1 MRLEGA
7 QLQWRMSDWSGKL
20 KVYIVT
26 EIMSRELIGNL
37 MLAAL
42 LAERGHVAIVLN
54 QEDSFV
60 LGRGSVSGTTIFH
73 TKSLHYAEERISQ
86 HKELRADGFIITS
99 MDQETSMLN
108 PGASEVLSR
117 RFCKENLEVAARVY
131 TWSQFEMMELSKLF
145 PTVAEK
151 FTDVGSPRMDLWSPR
166 FRGLGGLLPET
177 RRRILLT
184 PSVILNSSVRHWDHM
199 AIAKSV
205 SHPANPLHQYHSES
219 FEGHA
224 YELRSQVFFSKL
236 ALKIA
241 DEFPDCDV
249 ILQPKKNEIKEAWV
263 RSLYSLDTTGDG
275 SRPNIYIEYSRILE
289 ESIHGSD
296 VVVNSNS
303 TAGLTALLG
312 RVPLVSFG
320 PTESIASQL
329 GARVDNIEKG
339 FARVIKALADP
350 EGFMSSYEAK
360 NLKMLGDRISVSGF
374 RLAGEKI
381 AEDMENFDSGIR
393 SGLTV
398 RDYLLYLYPGTIRR
412 FFGVLKSMMRLRP
425 AVLAHPEKVAKISQE
440 RADELLTKIVDG
452 IGRDLKV
459 KAVVAGA
466 RNIVV
471 TPNPQS
477 KK

>member
-1 MRLEGA
+1 M
-7 QLQWRMSDWSGKL
+7 
-20 KVYIVT
+20 T

-73 TKSLHYAEERISQ
+73 AKSLHYAEERIRQ
-86 HKELRADGFIITS
+86 HNQLRGAGFLITS

-108 PGASEVLSR
+108 PGVAAVISG
-117 RFCKENLEVAARVY
+117 RFCKENLELAARVY
-131 TWSQFEMMELSKLF
+131 TWSQLEILELCKQF
-145 PTVAEK
+145 PE
-151 FTDVGSPRMDLWSPR
+151 FTKKIIGVGSPRVDSWSPR
-166 FRGLGGLLPET
+166 FRGLGGVRSRT
-177 RRRILLT
+177 RRQILLT
-184 PSVILNSSVRHWDHM
+184 PSVVLNSSIRHWEHM
-199 AIAKSV
+199 AIAKTV
-205 SHPANPLHQYHSES
+205 SNPATPLHRYHSES
-219 FEGHA
+219 FRSHA
-224 YELRSQVFFSKL
+224 DELRSQVFFSKL

-241 DEFPDCDV
+241 DEFPDFDV
-249 ILQPKKNEIKEAWV
+249 VLQPKKNEIREAWV
-263 RSLYSLDTTGDG
+263 RSLYSLDITGDG
-275 SRPNIYIEYSRILE
+275 SRPNLYIEYSRVLE
-289 ESIHGSD
+289 ESIHSSD

-303 TAGLTALLG
+303 TAGLTALIG
-312 RVPLVSFG
+312 RVPLLSFG

-329 GARVDNIEKG
+329 GAQVDTIEKG
-339 FARVIKALADP
+339 FAGVIKALADP
-350 EGFMSSYEAK
+350 EGFMNSYEAK
-360 NLKMLGDRISVSGF
+360 NLTMLGDRISVSGF

-398 RDYLLYLYPGTIRR
+398 RDYLLFLYPGTIRR
-412 FFGVLKSMMRLRP
+412 FFGALKSLMRLRP

-459 KAVVAGA
+459 RAVVAGG
-466 RNIVV
+466 RNVVV